1 MTEPTQPG
9 ANPPSPTKAS
19 EAASE
24 LNNVLQIIS
33 GASSMLDKAQENPET
48 YLQMLR
54 EAIQRAETISADLNR
69 EVGGS
74 TEQRPSPS
82 ELSKFKRMEKSGQSA
97 PTPETIMVVDDEPMT
112 VILLKTI
119 LEEAGYTVATASSG
133 FECLDL
139 FRTNPLRFS
148 LIMLDL
154 TMPFLNG
161 EETFARLKEIRAD
174 VPVVLCTGF
183 IQSER
188 LDRMMSSGLAGFL
201 RKPVPVEE
209 VESTV
214 KGILAKLR
222 YSGRMSTRAVPA
234 VR

>member
-33 GASSMLDKAQENPET
+33 GASTMLDKEQENPET
-48 YLQMLR
+48 YLRMLR
-54 EAIQRAETISADLNR
+54 EAIQRAEVISGDLNR

-74 TEQRPSPS
+74 TEQRPTQD
-82 ELSKFKRMEKSGQSA
+82 ELSKFKRLEKPTQS
-97 PTPETIMVVDDEPMT
+97 TPAQERIMVVDDEQMNL
-112 VILLKTI
+112 VLLKTI
-119 LEEAGYTVATASSG
+119 LEEAGYSVTTASSG
-133 FECLDL
+133 FDCLDL

-188 LDRMMSSGLAGFL
+188 LERMMASGLAGFL

-209 VESTV
+209 LISCIQ
-214 KGILAKLR
+214 K
-222 YSGRMSTRAVPA
+222 AVGQT
-234 VR
+234 

>member
-1 MTEPTQPG
+1 MTEPLHPG
-9 ANPPSPTKAS
+9 SNPASPTKAS

-33 GASSMLDKAQENPET
+33 GASAMLDKAQDNPET

-54 EAIQRAETISADLNR
+54 EAIQRAEVISADLNR

-74 TEQRPSPS
+74 TEQQPAKS
-82 ELSKFKRMEKSGQSA
+82 ELSKFKRMEKSSQPA
-97 PTPETIMVVDDEPMT
+97 PARETIMVVDDEPMT

-119 LEEAGYTVATASSG
+119 LEEAGYTVATANSG

-139 FRTNPLRFS
+139 FRTNPLRYS

-161 EETFARLKEIRAD
+161 EETFQRLKEIRSD
-174 VPVVLCTGF
+174 VSVVLCTGF

-188 LDRMMSSGLAGFL
+188 LERMMSTGLAGFL

-214 KGILAKLR
+214 RGILAKLR
-222 YSGRMSTRAVPA
+222 YSGGMNVRAVPA
-234 VR
+234 VS

>member
-1 MTEPTQPG
+1 MTEPPSPDT
-9 ANPPSPTKAS
+9 NPTAPTKAS

-24 LNNVLQIIS
+24 LNNLLQIIS
-33 GASSMLDKAQENPET
+33 GASTMLDKAQDNPET

-54 EAIQRAETISADLNR
+54 EAIQRAELISADLNR

-74 TEQRPSPS
+74 TAQQPSQA
-82 ELSKFKRMEKSGQSA
+82 ELSKFRRMEKPAQSA
-97 PTPETIMVVDDEPMT
+97 PARETIMVVDDEPMT

-119 LEEAGYTVATASSG
+119 LEEAGYAVATANSG

-139 FRTNPLRFS
+139 FRANPLRYS

-161 EETFARLKEIRAD
+161 EETFQRLKEIRAD
-174 VPVVLCTGF
+174 VSVVLCTGF

-188 LDRMMSSGLAGFL
+188 LDRMMSTGLAGFL

-214 KGILAKLR
+214 RAILAKLR
-222 YSGRMSTRAVPA
+222 YSGGMNPRAVPA
-234 VR
+234 VS